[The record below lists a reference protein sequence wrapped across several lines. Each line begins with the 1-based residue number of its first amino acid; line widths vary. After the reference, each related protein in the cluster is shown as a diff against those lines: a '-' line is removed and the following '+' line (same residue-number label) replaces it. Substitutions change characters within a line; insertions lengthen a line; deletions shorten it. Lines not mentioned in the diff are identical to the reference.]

1 MASRKTSI
9 GFRLRKQ
16 RNLKGYSIRYV
27 AKKVGIAPI
36 RLSQWERGI
45 RKPSTDN
52 LVNLAVFYCI
62 MVDEL
67 VLDLKQEAV
76 QTIHGCPGNPYG
88 EYYKKIKEQPP

>member
-1 MASRKTSI
+1 MASGKTSI
-9 GFRLRKQ
+9 GSRLRNE
-16 RNLKGYSIRYV
+16 RIIRGYSIRYV

-36 RLSQWERGI
+36 RLSQWERDI

-67 VLDLKQEAV
+67 VLDLRQEAV
-76 QTIHGCPGNPYG
+76 HTIHGVPGNPHG
-88 EYYKKIKEQPP
+88 EYYKKIKEKPP